1 MAERDDSSYPVGYG
15 KPPKGT
21 RFKPG
26 QSGNSKGR
34 SKGARNF
41 ATVIQQELKSRI
53 PVTENGKRKT
63 ISKRQ
68 AVAKQLVNKAAAGD
82 PRAIPILLNE
92 ARLYESQIGAGPAEN
107 VLNTDE
113 DLRVMESIR
122 RRIRQSDPLPSQP
135 ESPSEPSMAI
145 EVVEPPKSKT
155 EGSK

>member
-1 MAERDDSSYPVGYG
+1 MAERDDSSYPVGYR

-34 SKGARNF
+34 AKGARNF

-68 AVAKQLVNKAAAGD
+68 AVVKQLVNKAAAGD

-92 ARLYESQIGAGPAEN
+92 ARLHENQIGAGPAED
-107 VLNTDE
+107 VFNTTE
-113 DLRVMESIR
+113 DQMVMESIR
-122 RRIRQSDPLPSQP
+122 RRIRQSDSQSLQP
-135 ESPSEPSMAI
+135 EPSPEPSAAI
-145 EVVEPPKSKT
+145 EVVEPLKPKT
-155 EGSK
+155 EDSK